1 MTHGGRGPHEARA
14 AGAIPGA
21 PEAPGAD
28 APKRDWRR
36 WARAVRAAW
45 AAGPGRADDE
55 AAIAAHL
62 ARWPTWIAARTVL
75 AYLPFGDEV
84 APPFDLEGKA
94 VLTTRTDAGARRL
107 TLHRADGPLVLHPL
121 GFRQPPEDAPEV
133 EPRGVDLVLVPGL
146 AFDRRGG
153 RLGYGR
159 GLYDG
164 LLPSLP
170 SDAPRVAVA
179 IDAWVVERLPLEAHD
194 VAVTHLL
201 TPAGV
206 RAVAP

>member
-1 MTHGGRGPHEARA
+1 VTHGGRDAREARDA
-14 AGAIPGA
+14 DAVHGA
-21 PEAPGAD
+21 PAAD
-28 APKRDWRR
+28 AGKGAWRR

-45 AAGPGRADDE
+45 AASPARAADE

-62 ARWPTWIAARTVL
+62 ARWPAWAAARTVL

-84 APPFDLEGKA
+84 APPFDLDGKT

-107 TLHRADGPLVLHPL
+107 TLHRADGPLERHPL
-121 GFRQPPEDAPEV
+121 GFLQPPPDAPEV
-133 EPRGVDLVLVPGL
+133 DPRGVDLVLVPGL

-159 GLYDG
+159 ALYDG
-164 LLPSLP
+164 LLPALP
-170 SDAPRVAVA
+170 PGAPRVAVA
-179 IDAWVVERLPLEAHD
+179 VDAWVVERLPLEAHD
-194 VAVTHLL
+194 VPVTHLV

-206 RAVAP
+206 RAVEP